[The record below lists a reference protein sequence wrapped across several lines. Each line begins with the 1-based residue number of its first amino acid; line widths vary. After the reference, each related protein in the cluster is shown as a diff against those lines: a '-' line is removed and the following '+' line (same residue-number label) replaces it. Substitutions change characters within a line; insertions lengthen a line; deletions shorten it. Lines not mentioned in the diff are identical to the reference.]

1 MSPIGLA
8 EQLHRLGRRA
18 DVQSFNGFNRQQ
30 IEVAGDQ
37 PARLGCDRR
46 MHKGI
51 VIRVT
56 AEFPT
61 GQLRLT
67 CSLSCLVVTP

>member
-30 IEVAGDQ
+30 IEVAGVLAAEQ
-37 PARLGCDRR
+37 
-46 MHKGI
+46 
-51 VIRVT
+51 IRVNL
-56 AEFPT
+56 AEKT
-61 GQLRLT
+61 RSLT
-67 CSLSCLVVTP
+67 